1 MHAELARAFGVVKLA
16 CARTNRALGVWD
28 GDDAK
33 ADAIERACREL
44 ADGQLDEHIVVD
56 RLQGGAGTSTNMNV
70 NEVLANRALQILGE
84 PLGDY
89 ERVSPLDDLNLHQST
104 NDTYPTALRLAAIEL
119 LHRLEEQIVALQEAF
134 QAKEK
139 EFAHVVKVGR
149 TQYQDAV
156 LTTLG
161 REMGA
166 YAEALN
172 RDRWR
177 IYKCEERL
185 RVVNLGGTAIGTGF
199 AAPRQYIFRVVDV
212 LRELTSIGFARAENL
227 TEATQ
232 NADVFV
238 EVSGILKAY
247 AATLLKISGDL
258 RLLSSGPEAGL
269 GEIRLPRRQA
279 GSSIMPGKVNPVIPE
294 AVSQAAM
301 LVFGYDATI
310 ATAAGLGSLELNAF
324 LPLVADCLLES
335 LPPAGRRRR
344 SPAPALRRGHRG
356 RRGALRAR
364 TCEPPARRPRRWCPR
379 SATTPPATSP
389 AAPRSAARPSAT
401 SSSRTACSAPSST
414 TSCSPP
420 RPSAGWGRPRP
431 AAAAWKTR
439 RTEETPMGLM
449 DAPKGMRLHIGIFG
463 RRNVGKSSLLNA
475 ITRQEVSIVSD
486 FAGTTTDPVEKPMEL
501 LPLGP
506 VLFIDT
512 AGIDDVGVLG
522 ELRAKRTMQVFDRT
536 DLGVLVTEAG
546 SWGEFEDGILDEFLE
561 RETPIVVVF
570 NKSDLGERRRR

>member
-1 MHAELARAFGVVKLA
+1 VTDQTRIERDLLGEVTVPAQCLHGAHTERALENFPLTGEPVHGELARAFGAVKLA
-16 CARTNRALGVWD
+16 CALTNRTLGAWQ

-44 ADGQLDEHIVVD
+44 ADGRLTAEIVVD
-56 RLQGGAGTSTNMNV
+56 RMQGGAGTSTNMNV

-84 PLGDY
+84 TPGSYD
-89 ERVSPLDDLNLHQST
+89 RVSPLDDLNLHQST

-119 LHRLEEQIVALQEAF
+119 LRKLEEQVVSLQEAF
-134 QAKEK
+134 QTKEQ

-199 AAPRQYIFRVVDV
+199 AAPRQYIFRVVDT

-232 NADVFV
+232 NTDVFV
-238 EVSGILKAY
+238 EVSGILKAH
-247 AATLLKISGDL
+247 AMTLLKVSGDL

-294 AVSQAAM
+294 AVSQAALM
-301 LVFGYDATI
+301 VAGHDATI
-310 ATAAGLGSLELNAF
+310 ATASGLGSLELNAF
-324 LPLVADCLLES
+324 LPLIADCLLQS
-335 LPPAGRRRR
+335 LSLLAR
-344 SPAPALRRGHRG
+344 SCEILRRFCVEGLEADEERCAAHVRTSSAAATALVPEIG
-356 RRGALRAR
+356 YDAACAVVQAAQERGATIR
-364 TCEPPARRPRRWCPR
+364 
-379 SATTPPATSP
+379 
-389 AAPRSAARPSAT
+389 
-401 SSSRTACSAPSST
+401 
-414 TSCSPP
+414 
-420 RPSAGWGRPRP
+420 
-431 AAAAWKTR
+431 
-439 RTEETPMGLM
+439 
-449 DAPKGMRLHIGIFG
+449 
-463 RRNVGKSSLLNA
+463 
-475 ITRQEVSIVSD
+475 
-486 FAGTTTDPVEKPMEL
+486 
-501 LPLGP
+501 
-506 VLFIDT
+506 
-512 AGIDDVGVLG
+512 DVVV
-522 ELRAKRTMQVFDRT
+522 A
-536 DLGVLVTEAG
+536 
-546 SWGEFEDGILDEFLE
+546 DGILNAEQYDELLTAE
-561 RETPIVVVF
+561 AVCRLGTPQTRGRGVE
-570 NKSDLGERRRR
+570 D